1 MKQLFGLQWWHLFK
15 YAELTEVVRQ
25 NDLMFIDFLNNVW
38 VGNIDNEVEK
48 SFKARFIHESDCNYS
63 NILCICWQ
71 RMNLLKNEAVL
82 NELYTVELNVKI
94 PDHSKYTLATI

>member
-1 MKQLFGLQWWHLFK
+1 MKLLFGLQWWHLFK

-38 VGNIDNEVEK
+38 VGNIDNDVEK

-63 NILCICWQ
+63 KDPLH
-71 RMNLLKNEAVL
+71 MLTENEPAK
-82 NELYTVELNVKI
+82 EWSC
-94 PDHSKYTLATI
+94 SKWALHNRA